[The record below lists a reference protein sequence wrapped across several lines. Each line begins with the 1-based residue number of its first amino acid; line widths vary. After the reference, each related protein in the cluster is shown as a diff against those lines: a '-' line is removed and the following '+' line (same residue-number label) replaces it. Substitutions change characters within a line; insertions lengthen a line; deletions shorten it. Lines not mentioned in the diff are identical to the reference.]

1 MFVRSQLQVHSIA
14 NVDVSTSFCIKF
26 YQLSA
31 CRLLTMTMLSVA
43 NQLLFARAV
52 VQCIIFD
59 MIPLCLMCIHTCTY
73 MTWSA
78 VITAM
83 SEMLCKHRQ
92 TVLHGMHI
100 WLSGAHG
107 MHWASSWNLWY
118 IYTVNHKKRWQYICN
133 HNFGKSWW
141 ILIIFTYL
149 ETGINTLC
157 K

>member
-83 SEMLCKHRQ
+83 SEMLNANINKRFY
-92 TVLHGMHI
+92 TVCTYDCQEHMACTGPARGI
-100 WLSGAHG
+100 CD
-107 MHWASSWNLWY
+107 
-118 IYTVNHKKRWQYICN
+118 IYT
-133 HNFGKSWW
+133 
-141 ILIIFTYL
+141 L
-149 ETGINTLC
+149 
-157 K
+157 